1 MSADATDR
9 AAVDESGRTR
19 GTRRA
24 AGPSVPPPR
33 PAPPVESA
41 PPAGP
46 APAVSS
52 PVAEPPLAEP
62 PLAEPPLAE
71 PPLAEPPLAEPP
83 LAEPPL
89 AEPPLAEPP
98 LAEPP
103 LAEASS
109 VDEARPEAA
118 GAEPAG
124 GLTER
129 ERRILDFESQ
139 WWKHAGAK
147 EQAIRDTFGLSA
159 TRYYQLLNALLDR
172 PAALAAEPLL
182 VGRLRRLRS
191 SRARNRR
198 R

>member
-9 AAVDESGRTR
+9 AAVDESATTR
-19 GTRRA
+19 GTRRG
-24 AGPSVPPPR
+24 AGVPVPPPR

-41 PPAGP
+41 P
-46 APAVSS
+46 AVE
-52 PVAEPPLAEP
+52 AEPPSTAEAAALAEP
-62 PLAEPPLAE
+62 ATVA
-71 PPLAEPPLAEPP
+71 
-83 LAEPPL
+83 
-89 AEPPLAEPP
+89 
-98 LAEPP
+98 
-103 LAEASS
+103 
-109 VDEARPEAA
+109 DEAEEARLDTDEPRPAA
-118 GAEPAG
+118 DAGPAG

-147 EQAIRDTFGLSA
+147 EQAVRDTFGLSA
-159 TRYYQLLNALLDR
+159 TRYYQLLNALLDH

-182 VGRLRRLRS
+182 IGRLRRLRS